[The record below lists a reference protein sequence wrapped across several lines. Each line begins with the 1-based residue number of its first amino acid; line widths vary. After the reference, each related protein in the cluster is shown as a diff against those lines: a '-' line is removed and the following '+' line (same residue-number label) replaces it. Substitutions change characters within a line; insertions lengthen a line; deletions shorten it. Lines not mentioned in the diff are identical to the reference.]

1 MIPISV
7 CIITKNEADYLKQC
21 LEALKPYPFE
31 IVVTDTGSED
41 NSLEI
46 AKQYTD
52 RVYEFTWIGDFSAA
66 RNFCISHAS
75 HDVILSLDTDEFL
88 RPLDWDALQ
97 QAVAEHPQS
106 LGAIELLSYF
116 DVDGETKHQVVRLER
131 LFDRR
136 CYHFVNPIHEV
147 LVPFDTMRFA
157 SHNAS
162 VPREIPASYEAP
174 VSVDHVGYQG
184 SAEKLR
190 EKAERDIA
198 LISAE
203 IEADPANPYL
213 YFQLGQSYMLMRDHE
228 NALSHFRKAMEL
240 QPMPGADY
248 TLVLLCNYAG
258 ILLDEG
264 EVEEAANV
272 LSYRD
277 SFADNK
283 DFLCLS
289 GRIRLRLGQPLKA
302 LPEFV
307 QALSAPKYNL
317 SDPHTP
323 SYYIGF
329 IYEMFG
335 KRDIARTHYENCG
348 DYAPAVEALKRLS
361 CQ

>member
-7 CIITKNEADYLKQC
+7 CIITKNEAETLQKC

-31 IVVTDTGSED
+31 IVVTDTGSTD

-46 AKQYTD
+46 ARRYTD
-52 RVYEFTWIGDFSAA
+52 HVYEFAWINDFSAA
-66 RNFCISHAS
+66 RNFCISLAS
-75 HDVILSLDTDEFL
+75 HNTILSLDTDEFL
-88 RPLDWDALQ
+88 HSLNWEALQ
-97 QAVAEHPQS
+97 KALEEHPKS
-106 LGAIELLSYF
+106 LGAIELFSYF
-116 DVDGETKHQVVRLER
+116 DVEGETKRQVVRLER
-131 LFDRR
+131 LFNRR
-136 CYHFVNPIHEV
+136 YYQFVNPIHEV
-147 LVPFDTMRFA
+147 LVPTGRMTP
-157 SHNAS
+157 S
-162 VPREIPASYEAP
+162 SYDAP

-184 SAEKLR
+184 SKEKLR

-198 LISAE
+198 LIHSE
-203 IEADPANPYL
+203 IEADPENPYL

-228 NALSHFRKAMEL
+228 NALFWFREAMKRH
-240 QPMPGADY
+240 PMPGADY
-248 TLVLLCNYAG
+248 TLALLCNYAG
-258 ILLDEG
+258 ILLDENQ
-264 EVEEAANV
+264 VEEAANV

-289 GRIRLRLGQPLKA
+289 GRIYLRMGQPLKA

-307 QALSAPKYNL
+307 QALSAPKYSL
-317 SDPHTP
+317 EDPHTP

-348 DYAPAVEALKRLS
+348 EYPPAVEALRRLAH
-361 CQ
+361 

>member
-7 CIITKNEADYLKQC
+7 CIITKNEAENLKKC

-52 RVYEFTWIGDFSAA
+52 NVHKFEWINDFSAA

-75 HDVILSLDTDEFL
+75 HNTILSLDTDEFL
-88 RPLDWDALQ
+88 RPLDWNALQ
-97 QAVAEHPQS
+97 EAVESHPKS
-106 LGAIELLSYF
+106 LGAIELFSYF
-116 DVDGETKHQVVRLER
+116 DVDGETKHQIARLER

-136 CYHFVNPIHEV
+136 YYHFVNPIHEV
-147 LVPFDTMRFA
+147 LVPIEGMPP
-157 SHNAS
+157 S
-162 VPREIPASYEAP
+162 SYEAP

-184 SAEKLR
+184 SMEKLK
-190 EKAERDIA
+190 EKAGRDIA
-198 LISAE
+198 LIRAE
-203 IEADPANPYL
+203 IENDPENPYL
-213 YFQLGQSYMLMRDHE
+213 YFQLGQSYMMMRDHAG
-228 NALSHFRKAMEL
+228 ALPWFRKAMEL
-240 QPMPGADY
+240 HPMPGADY

-258 ILLDEG
+258 ILLDENLI
-264 EVEEAANV
+264 EEAAGV
-272 LSYRD
+272 LPYRD

-289 GRIRLRLGQPLKA
+289 GRIYLRMGQPLKA

-307 QALSAPKYNL
+307 QALSAPKYSLEN
-317 SDPHTP
+317 SQSP

-348 DYAPAVEALKRLS
+348 DYPPAAEALKRLNS
-361 CQ
+361 

>member
-1 MIPISV
+1 MIPISA
-7 CIITKNEADYLKQC
+7 CIITKNEADNLHKC

-31 IVVTDTGSED
+31 IVVTDTGSAD

-46 AKQYTD
+46 ARQYTD
-52 RVYEFTWIGDFSAA
+52 RVYEFAWINDFSAA
-66 RNFCISHAS
+66 RNFCISRAS
-75 HDVILSLDTDEFL
+75 HNTILSLDTDEFL

-97 QAVAEHPQS
+97 KALAEHPKS
-106 LGAIELLSYF
+106 LGAIELFSYF

-131 LFDRR
+131 LFNRR
-136 CYHFVNPIHEV
+136 YYHFVNPVHEI
-147 LVPFDTMRFA
+147 LVPVGSIA
-157 SHNAS
+157 PS
-162 VPREIPASYEAP
+162 SYDAP

-184 SAEKLR
+184 TKEKLK

-198 LISAE
+198 LLCSE
-203 IEADPANPYL
+203 IEADPENPYL

-228 NALSHFRKAMEL
+228 NALSWFREAMKRH
-240 QPMPGADY
+240 PIPGTDY
-248 TLVLLCNYAG
+248 TLALLCNYAG
-258 ILLDEG
+258 ILLDDNQ
-264 EVEEAANV
+264 VEEAANV

-289 GRIRLRLGQPLKA
+289 GRIYLCMGQPLKA

-307 QALSAPKYNL
+307 QALSAPKYSLEN
-317 SDPHTP
+317 PFAP
-323 SYYIGF
+323 SYYIGL

-348 DYAPAVEALKRLS
+348 EYPPAVEALKRLS
-361 CQ
+361 DA

>member
-7 CIITKNEADYLKQC
+7 CIITKNEAEYLKKC

-41 NSLEI
+41 NSTEI
-46 AKQYTD
+46 ARQYTD
-52 RVYEFTWIGDFSAA
+52 HVHAFTWINDFSAA

-75 HDVILSLDTDEFL
+75 HDTILSLDTDEFL

-97 QAVAEHPQS
+97 NALANHPQS
-106 LGAIELLSYF
+106 RGAIELFSYF
-116 DVDGETKHQVVRLER
+116 DVNGETKHQVVRLER

-136 CYHFVNPIHEV
+136 HYHFVNPIHEV
-147 LVPFDTMRFA
+147 LVPLDDTA
-157 SHNAS
+157 PS
-162 VPREIPASYEAP
+162 SYDAP

-184 SAEKLR
+184 SKEKLK

-198 LISAE
+198 LIRSQM
-203 IEADPANPYL
+203 EADPENPYL
-213 YFQLGQSYMLMRDHE
+213 HFQLGQCYMLMRDHE
-228 NALSHFRKAMEL
+228 NALLWFRRAMEL
-240 QPMPGADY
+240 HPLPGADY

-258 ILLDEG
+258 ILLDNDQ
-264 EVEEAANV
+264 VEEAANI
-272 LSYRD
+272 LPYRD
-277 SFADNK
+277 SFADNR

-289 GRIRLRLGQPLKA
+289 GRIWLRMGQPLKA

-307 QALSAPKYNL
+307 QALSAPKYSLGN
-317 SDPHTP
+317 PHTP

-335 KRDIARTHYENCG
+335 KREIARTHYENCG
-348 DYAPAVEALKRLS
+348 DYAPAVEALRRMD
-361 CQ
+361 QE

>member
-7 CIITKNEADYLKQC
+7 CIITKNEAEYLEQC
-21 LEALKPYPFE
+21 LAALKPYPFE
-31 IVVTDTGSED
+31 IVVTDTGSDD

-46 AKQYTD
+46 ARQYTD
-52 RVYEFTWIGDFSAA
+52 RVYEFAWIDDFSAA

-97 QAVAEHPQS
+97 QAVEKHPHS
-106 LGAIELLSYF
+106 LGAIELFSYF
-116 DVDGETKHQVVRLER
+116 DVDGETKHQIVRLER
-131 LFDRR
+131 LFNRR
-136 CYHFVNPIHEV
+136 YYHFVNPIHEF
-147 LVPFDTMRFA
+147 LVPHDTMTSA
-157 SHNAS
+157 SHIAS
-162 VPREIPASYEAP
+162 ASYEAP

-184 SAEKLR
+184 SAEKLQQ
-190 EKAERDIA
+190 KAERDIA

-203 IEADPANPYL
+203 IEADPQNPYL
-213 YFQLGQSYMLMRDHE
+213 HFQLGQSYMLMRDHE
-228 NALSHFRKAMEL
+228 NALLWFRKAMEL
-240 QPMPGADY
+240 HPMPGADY

-264 EVEEAANV
+264 QVAEAANI

-289 GRIRLRLGQPLKA
+289 GRIWLRLGQPLKA

-307 QALSAPKYNL
+307 QALSAPKYSL

-348 DYAPAVEALKRLS
+348 NYAPAVEALRRMNS
-361 CQ
+361 V

>member
-7 CIITKNEADYLKQC
+7 CIITKNEAEYLEQC

-31 IVVTDTGSED
+31 LVVTDTGSDD

-46 AKQYTD
+46 ARRYTD
-52 RVYEFTWIGDFSAA
+52 RVYEFAWIDDFSAA

-97 QAVAEHPQS
+97 QAVEKHPQS

-136 CYHFVNPIHEV
+136 YYHFVNPIHEV
-147 LVPFDTMRFA
+147 LAPLDTMSPTSR
-157 SHNAS
+157 NAS
-162 VPREIPASYEAP
+162 ASYEAP
-174 VSVDHVGYQG
+174 VCVDHVGYQG

-190 EKAERDIA
+190 KKAERDIA
-198 LISAE
+198 LIGAE
-203 IEADPANPYL
+203 IEADPENPYL

-228 NALSHFRKAMEL
+228 NALLWFRKAMDL
-240 QPMPGADY
+240 HPMPGADY

-264 EVEEAANV
+264 QVEEAANI

-289 GRIRLRLGQPLKA
+289 GRIWLRLGQPLKA

-307 QALSAPKYNL
+307 QALSAPKYSL

-323 SYYIGF
+323 SYYIGL

-348 DYAPAVEALKRLS
+348 DYAPAVEALRRLS